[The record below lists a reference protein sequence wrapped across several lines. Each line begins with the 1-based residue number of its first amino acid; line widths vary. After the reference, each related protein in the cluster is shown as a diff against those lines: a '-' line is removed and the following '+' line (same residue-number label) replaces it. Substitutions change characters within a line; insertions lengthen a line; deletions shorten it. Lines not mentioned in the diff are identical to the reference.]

1 MSWWD
6 EVIRRI
12 KEGDEFLTPG
22 RGLEGR
28 NSSPFKIHR
37 VSWNE
42 IMVLSGRSI
51 IPLEKVCFD
60 VLEKAFNDEPELK
73 LRVASVRATE
83 PLEGSADKL
92 IREATGSNLAR
103 ANYVCAILE
112 KYGFVTYVMDGNVKC
127 IGLLNKGLKV
137 SKIPFPNVPIAQ
149 RGAYRTFTA
158 PGMFFYRHIQADS
171 LLNIPKLDKEDIPPQ
186 DYHQVYDALL
196 SFLFPL
202 KALVIFL
209 NVVALEDF
217 MRDLGDRLAD
227 VEGLDAYFP
236 KIKDLKISLKKPQ
249 KNKPHGRLD
258 KDPVSYTDFEEIN
271 KLYFD
276 CFGIEPFSTNDFPRL
291 NDLVLIRHMVAH
303 HGSIIREIDVPRFKY
318 YSVNPRQIINPPI
331 DFVKETCSFLYSTGQ
346 KFERTIR
353 DRVFSEIL
361 PKLDKTWMTSP
372 PKLLIDLIEVFD
384 YFGETIFSTD
394 QVPTNKNISFDNVF
408 EIIKEESEIIR
419 RQLIALCIEKLKRD
433 YGRE

>member
-6 EVIRRI
+6 EIIRRI
-12 KEGDEFLTPG
+12 RVGDEFHTPG

-28 NSSPFKIHR
+28 NSSPFKIYS
-37 VSWNE
+37 VSDNE
-42 IMVLSGRSI
+42 IIVLSGRSI

-60 VLEKAFNDEPELK
+60 ILEEALNNQPELK

-92 IREATGSNLAR
+92 IRKATSSNLAR

-127 IGLLNKGLKV
+127 ICSLNKELKLN
-137 SKIPFPNVPIAQ
+137 KIPFPNVPIQQ
-149 RGAYRTFTA
+149 RGTFRTFTA
-158 PGMFFYRHIQADS
+158 PGMFFYRLIQADS
-171 LLNIPKLDKEDIPPQ
+171 LLNIPKLNIGDLLPQ
-186 DYHQVYDALL
+186 DDHQVHDAIL

-217 MRDLGDRLAD
+217 IRDLGNRLAD
-227 VEGLDAYFP
+227 VEGLDKYFP
-236 KIKDLKISLKKPQ
+236 KIKELKISLKKPQ
-249 KNKPHGRLD
+249 GNKPHGRLD
-258 KDPVSYTDFEEIN
+258 KEPVSYTDFERVN

-291 NDLVLIRHMVAH
+291 YDLVLIRHMVAH
-303 HGSIIREIDVPRFKY
+303 YGSIIREIDVPRFQY
-318 YSVNPRQIINPPI
+318 YSVNPRQIINPPV
-331 DFVKETCSFLYSTGQ
+331 DFVKETCTFLYSTGQ

-353 DRVFSEIL
+353 DRIFSEIL
-361 PKLDKTWMTSP
+361 PRLDKSWMTSP
-372 PKLLIDLIEVFD
+372 PKILIDLIEIFD
-384 YFGETIFSTD
+384 YFGKVIFSPE
-394 QVPTNKNISFDNVF
+394 QVSINRNISFDNVF
-408 EIIKEESEIIR
+408 EIIKEESEKVR
-419 RQLIALCIEKLKRD
+419 KQLIALCIEELKRV
-433 YGRE
+433 YAAE